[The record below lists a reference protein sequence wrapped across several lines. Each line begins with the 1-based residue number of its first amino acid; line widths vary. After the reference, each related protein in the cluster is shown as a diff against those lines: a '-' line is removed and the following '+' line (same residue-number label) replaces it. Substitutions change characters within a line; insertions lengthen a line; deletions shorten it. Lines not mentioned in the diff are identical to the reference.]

1 MPVKGLKYLLKHCSS
16 WKMQKLKGV
25 FNLKLYVSA
34 MMVHMAETY
43 LWKHE

>member
-1 MPVKGLKYLLKHCSS
+1 MPVRGLKYLLKHCSS

-25 FNLKLYVSA
+25 FNLKLLCKRNDGAYGWNI
-34 MMVHMAETY
+34 